1 MKKSS
6 IFILVI
12 TFIVS
17 IFVISFFGLQ
27 VRDEHMKR
35 YFTRAEFINT
45 EVIDMPDG
53 SKIKYVN
60 VTINEEDG
68 MGYFYITYGQYY
80 IVAPEDSTDSDGYEF
95 IITSEVPT
103 FTDSQGKEQAYAE
116 IYKEKVTFYH
126 ECAVNVMLRTTDGS
140 GLSDTLL
147 IVCDAPTGV

>member
-80 IVAPEDSTDSDGYEF
+80 RRS
-95 IITSEVPT
+95 
-103 FTDSQGKEQAYAE
+103 
-116 IYKEKVTFYH
+116 
-126 ECAVNVMLRTTDGS
+126 R
-140 GLSDTLL
+140 GLHR
-147 IVCDAPTGV
+147 